1 LNDKL
6 EIKLK
11 ELENMIHQQT
21 FVIRR
26 QDEVIERLKNQIL
39 QIETERDHFRNRLS
53 VHEQREQD
61 EKKKMIINEKQR
73 FNKQPNINEQD
84 NQPKKTYSNTSTV
97 IADNNKQLTKKVDK
111 LEFCFSFIERKH
123 QRY

>member
-73 FNKQPNINEQD
+73 FNKQTNINEQD
-84 NQPKKTYSNTSTV
+84 NQTKRTYSNTSTV
-97 IADNNKQLTKKVDK
+97 IADNNKQLTKKVEK
-111 LEFCFSFIERKH
+111 LEFCFSFIERDTS
-123 QRY
+123 

>member
-1 LNDKL
+1 MNDKL

-73 FNKQPNINEQD
+73 FNKQTNINEQD
-84 NQPKKTYSNTSTV
+84 NQTKRTYSNTSTV
-97 IADNNKQLTKKVDK
+97 IADNNKQLTKKVEK
-111 LEFCFSFIERKH
+111 LEFCFSFIERDTS
-123 QRY
+123 

>member
-73 FNKQPNINEQD
+73 FNKQTNINEQD
-84 NQPKKTYSNTSTV
+84 NQTKRTYSNTSTV
-97 IADNNKQLTKKVDK
+97 IADNNKQLTKKVEK